1 MSGKSLGSVT
11 RVFLISVQPLQG
23 IVGSVEELRK
33 NRSSEQLIV
42 IGDDN
47 IL

>member
-1 MSGKSLGSVT
+1 MFGAA
-11 RVFLISVQPLQG
+11 
-23 IVGSVEELRK
+23 VGSVEELRK